1 MQATVKDIQIITF
14 EMMETYVGNLTLK
27 KSGNRND
34 FEIFKI
40 YIYIKKIV
48 KNSSL
53 KKNKKNCNKKYPKN
67 LSFNGLHLVTPVD
80 DIDFDVK
87 KSQYFLFI
95 LIIKKF
101 IIKNYADHS
110 L

>member
-1 MQATVKDIQIITF
+1 MILKYLKYRKII
-14 EMMETYVGNLTLK
+14 
-27 KSGNRND
+27 
-34 FEIFKI
+34 
-40 YIYIKKIV
+40 

-53 KKNKKNCNKKYPKN
+53 NKNEKKCNKKYPKN
-67 LSFNGLHLVTPVD
+67 LYFNCLHLVTPVD